1 MQAQHQS
8 SSGVK
13 ATTPARHLVAT
24 AIIGAA
30 MIGYLV
36 HKTPEARLRL
46 EGLTTMA
53 KSLGELSASDLA
65 VVTHL
70 LAKQPVKQMPDA
82 RPAAC

>member
-8 SSGVK
+8 SSDVK

-36 HKTPEARLRL
+36 HKTPDDRIRL
-46 EGLTTMA
+46 ESLTTMA
-53 KSLGELSASDLA
+53 QNLGELSATDLA
-65 VVTHL
+65 VVARL
-70 LAKQPVKQMPDA
+70 LDKHPAE
-82 RPAAC
+82 RPNFAYRQV

>member
-8 SSGVK
+8 SSEAK

-36 HKTPEARLRL
+36 HKSPEARVRL
-46 EGLTTMA
+46 ESLSSMA
-53 KSLGELSASDLA
+53 QTLGELSERDAA
-65 VVTHL
+65 VVAQL
-70 LAKQPVKQMPDA
+70 LAKSIVA
-82 RPAAC
+82 GAN

>member
-36 HKTPEARLRL
+36 HKTPDARLRL

-53 KSLGELSASDLA
+53 QSLGELSASDLA
-65 VVTHL
+65 VVAQL
-70 LAKQPVKQMPDA
+70 LAKQPVKQMHDA
-82 RPAAC
+82 PPAA

>member
-8 SSGVK
+8 SSEAK

-36 HKTPEARLRL
+36 HKSPEARVRL
-46 EGLTTMA
+46 ESLSSMA
-53 KSLGELSASDLA
+53 QTLGELSERDAA
-65 VVTHL
+65 VVAQL
-70 LAKQPVKQMPDA
+70 LAKSIIGGTN
-82 RPAAC
+82 